1 MKTSLLALSL
11 VVAVA
16 APAAADDLA
25 VEMHLLKLVQTTDE
39 AGETVTLRQEAESL
53 LPGDRLLYRIE
64 LANAGAEPATAVVLD
79 LPVPA
84 ELIVEPESF
93 AGDVAFEVTFAT
105 QDAPDA
111 LMAFDALRVPTEDGD
126 TRPALPEDLGAV
138 RVEIAEIAPEA
149 QAFVEY
155 EATLR

>member
-1 MKTSLLALSL
+1 MKTRLLALSIAL
-11 VVAVA
+11 AAA
-16 APAAADDLA
+16 APAAADELS
-25 VEMHLLKLVQTTDE
+25 VELHSFKLVETTDA
-39 AGETVTLRQEAESL
+39 AGETQTVRQEPAGM

-64 LANAGAEPATAVVLD
+64 LANAGEMPATDVALD

-84 ELIVEPESF
+84 ELIVDPDSF

-111 LMAFDALRVPTEDGD
+111 LMAFDALRVPTEDGG
-126 TRPALPEDLGAV
+126 TRPATPDDLGAV
-138 RVEIAEIAPEA
+138 RLEIAEIAPEA